1 MVDYICGVGGIELMQ
16 YRDDYR
22 AISYGPHEY
31 HDPVDRILAEKRNL
45 VTRLY
50 ADLFKKKVK
59 PRDAPGKMSVGQ
71 CTAAVVA
78 ERGQVEIARKRIL
91 IYRQEIRI
99 IRIFFNNVVHGFR
112 LTEVK

>member
-50 ADLFKKKVK
+50 ADLFKK
-59 PRDAPGKMSVGQ
+59 R
-71 CTAAVVA
+71 
-78 ERGQVEIARKRIL
+78 
-91 IYRQEIRI
+91 
-99 IRIFFNNVVHGFR
+99 
-112 LTEVK
+112 